1 MTIVIF
7 LLFASLLL
15 FILNEITK
23 IYIKSKNVNNNSVI
37 CLINLRTWVLKKINI
52 FYALFS
58 LLITF
63 SYSIIKI
70 SKLIHLIT

>member
-1 MTIVIF
+1 MTFISSCDDCYF
-7 LLFASLLL
+7 PTFASLLL

-52 FYALFS
+52 FYALFH
-58 LLITF
+58 F
-63 SYSIIKI
+63 SHNFFLFHNKN
-70 SKLIHLIT
+70 K